1 MKAVAGVD
9 LKSSRELPHEEEQT
23 ALPAAETQLYAAEID
38 KAKRRYPNLLVQ
50 IQQSDCFAA
59 LWQDEGGTCPL
70 IHCELRA
77 ACQETHN
84 AVHDPAPAP
93 VVEKPAAPAA
103 TVKSKKNLFGHD
115 KVKRR
120 GLGSI
125 TDKKRNKWLGTGKYQ
140 RQGYV
145 SMGRPVDQ
153 ALGHLIAGLG
163 NPTILPKGW
172 HHTQF
177 EEHYKKLGR
186 LLLSQTSSY
195 TSVMVDGR
203 VLLRFWTNAGGCA
216 IVDFAPEI
224 RTIVTAFKPLGR
236 PVPVP
241 DGSKKKLAPCEY
253 RTQLNLGSTTHKE
266 MLTLLGAQI
275 CMAYKL

>member
-1 MKAVAGVD
+1 MKAVAGVE
-9 LKSSRELPHEEEQT
+9 LKSSRELPHEEDHAAVVTEEQ
-23 ALPAAETQLYAAEID
+23 YAAAID
-38 KAKRRYPNLLVQ
+38 QAARRHPGLIVQ
-50 IQQSDCFAA
+50 IKQSECFASM
-59 LWQDEGGTCPL
+59 WQDESGVCPEVQ
-70 IHCELRA
+70 CNLRA
-77 ACQETHN
+77 ACQEAYN
-84 AVHDPAPAP
+84 AVHDPAVAVAAQPAKP
-93 VVEKPAAPAA
+93 VVAPKA
-103 TVKSKKNLFGHD
+103 TKKLFGGD

-120 GLGSI
+120 GLGNI
-125 TDKKRNKWLGTGKYQ
+125 TDKKRNKWQGTGKYQ

-153 ALGHLIAGLG
+153 ALGHLIEGLG

-177 EEHYKKLGR
+177 DEHYKKLGR

-216 IVDFAPEI
+216 IVDFAPDI
-224 RTIVTAFKPLGR
+224 HAIVTAFKPLGR
-236 PVPVP
+236 AVPVP
-241 DGSKKKLAPCEY
+241 DGSRKKLAPCEY
-253 RTQLNLGSTTHKE
+253 RSQLNLGATTHKE

-275 CMAYKL
+275 RMAYKL